1 MPNQYPIGR
10 AQKSLRRRMSRSRLA
25 EQGFTLVEM
34 LVVITIIAL
43 IMGLVGPRVLNFLG
57 ESKAK
62 AAKIQIQSL
71 ASALDLYALDT
82 GHYPSSSEGLEALM
96 QRPGGVPSWSGPYLK
111 GDVVPKDPW
120 GHQYVY
126 RSPGQRGP
134 YDILSFGADGQEG
147 GTGAAADI
155 TSWTE

>member
-10 AQKSLRRRMSRSRLA
+10 ARKPLRQRAFRQRLA
-25 EQGFTLVEM
+25 QQGFTLVEM

-43 IMGLVGPRVLNFLG
+43 IMALVGPRVLNFLG

-82 GHYPSSSEGLEALM
+82 GRYPSNSEGLEALM
-96 QRPGGVPSWSGPYLK
+96 QRPGGVSSWSGPYLK

-126 RSPGQRGP
+126 RSPGQRGS
-134 YDILSFGADGQEG
+134 YDILSYGADGQEG